1 MDKDH
6 LPEDV
11 EGLNLD

>member
-1 MDKDH
+1 MH

-11 EGLNLD
+11 HAYSSG